1 MLAALEEA
9 EEEEE
14 AATTAAAAVPD
25 VDGAAGA
32 VGVLRFCPDI
42 KLRNEKKWLAGRIG
56 GGGGGALVRA
66 VTGGAPPTVGVERTF
81 GKRSAN
87 ARRECGLIVFV
98 ANRLEKCPFGREVS
112 KMVEIVYCF

>member
-56 GGGGGALVRA
+56 GGGGGALVRLMMLTR
-66 VTGGAPPTVGVERTF
+66 VRQLTE
-81 GKRSAN
+81 
-87 ARRECGLIVFV
+87 LIISLV
-98 ANRLEKCPFGREVS
+98 
-112 KMVEIVYCF
+112 